1 MQQQS
6 ATGQALGRLRPAP
19 QALAPRLLQVLEVFR
34 AAPGTPLTANEVYRI
49 LLERGTPASL
59 SAVYRT
65 TRRLHEAGLLECAP
79 GKPGFGGGK
88 HRFWLAQA

>member
-1 MQQQS
+1 ML
-6 ATGQALGRLRPAP
+6 QALAGQGAGAPLPA
-19 QALAPRLLQVLEVFR
+19 QQTLAPRLLRVLEVFKS
-34 AAPGTPLTANEVYRI
+34 APGTPLTANEVYRI

-59 SAVYRT
+59 AAVYRT
-65 TRRLHEAGLLECAP
+65 ARRLHEAGLLECAP